1 MRNPVLPTVAAQ
13 RPGIDSLTHPPRRTL
28 FNCQLSGEAVGGL
41 STATASNSEAKPSV
55 GENMGPSQSLESYSN
70 AGREDDRDAIK
81 LKRQKAYEKNQ
92 NGKEKTNLN

>member
-1 MRNPVLPTVAAQ
+1 M
-13 RPGIDSLTHPPRRTL
+13 
-28 FNCQLSGEAVGGL
+28 GGL
-41 STATASNSEAKPSV
+41 STATAINSEAKPSV